1 MSLKID
7 VYSRC
12 CLRAPRQAL
21 TFLDTVAMLDASS
34 TYSETF
40 VKTVAAA
47 MRANADSAIIQT
59 AGLRVLSRVAHAE
72 ETAHLLIRDGA
83 IHQTLQA
90 IAQHDEAA
98 SLQQAALELLA
109 TLCQT
114 DAGVVETAKQSG
126 FNVIVDVIYA
136 RPEND
141 EVQRGV

>member
-1 MSLKID
+1 
-7 VYSRC
+7 
-12 CLRAPRQAL
+12 
-21 TFLDTVAMLDASS
+21 MLDASS

-126 FNVIVDVIYA
+126 FNVVVDVIYA

-141 EVQRGV
+141 EVQRGI